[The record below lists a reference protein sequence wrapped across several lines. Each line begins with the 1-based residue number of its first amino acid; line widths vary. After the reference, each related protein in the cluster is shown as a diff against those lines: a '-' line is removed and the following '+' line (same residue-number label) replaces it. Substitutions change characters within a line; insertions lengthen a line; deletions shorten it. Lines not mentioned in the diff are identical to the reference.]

1 MLEISQLQTL
11 VAVAKENSFS
21 KAADELG
28 VTQSAISQSIKN
40 LETKLGV
47 TLFNRLGK
55 KAVLTNEGEKLHQL
69 ASTFITQ
76 LNNTVDEI
84 RHDKDKMSGPIRIG
98 TLTGIG
104 KSWLG
109 YEMLA
114 LSESFPE
121 LKVEV
126 KFGFEEDLLKS
137 FEGRHLDFL
146 VLPESVLSKCSGER
160 IYIIQEKLA
169 LVYPNDNKF
178 QLGDHVTLESI
189 GHVPTILFESH
200 DHLHAKW
207 CKMALGGIPEHVNV
221 RLVINSHGK
230 MLEAVHNGL
239 GIAVIPTHVLNRSY
253 YNDKISRL
261 GSKFEVEN
269 DKFYLVY
276 HKEGLDF
283 LRIRETIDRL
293 VKNKKRLL

>member
-114 LSESFPE
+114 LSESFP
-121 LKVEV
+121 
-126 KFGFEEDLLKS
+126 
-137 FEGRHLDFL
+137 
-146 VLPESVLSKCSGER
+146 
-160 IYIIQEKLA
+160 
-169 LVYPNDNKF
+169 
-178 QLGDHVTLESI
+178 
-189 GHVPTILFESH
+189 
-200 DHLHAKW
+200 
-207 CKMALGGIPEHVNV
+207 
-221 RLVINSHGK
+221 
-230 MLEAVHNGL
+230 
-239 GIAVIPTHVLNRSY
+239 
-253 YNDKISRL
+253 
-261 GSKFEVEN
+261 
-269 DKFYLVY
+269 
-276 HKEGLDF
+276 
-283 LRIRETIDRL
+283 
-293 VKNKKRLL
+293 

>member
-1 MLEISQLQTL
+1 M
-11 VAVAKENSFS
+11 
-21 KAADELG
+21 
-28 VTQSAISQSIKN
+28 
-40 LETKLGV
+40 
-47 TLFNRLGK
+47 
-55 KAVLTNEGEKLHQL
+55 
-69 ASTFITQ
+69 
-76 LNNTVDEI
+76 
-84 RHDKDKMSGPIRIG
+84 
-98 TLTGIG
+98 
-104 KSWLG
+104 
-109 YEMLA
+109 
-114 LSESFPE
+114 
-121 LKVEV
+121 
-126 KFGFEEDLLKS
+126 
-137 FEGRHLDFL
+137 
-146 VLPESVLSKCSGER
+146 
-160 IYIIQEKLA
+160 
-169 LVYPNDNKF
+169 VYPNDNKF